1 MAVEMSVHEVQQV
14 NSKEDE
20 ECEHKHRQKQGRE
33 HKHKRTAASL
43 RQTCEGEEEN
53 PSAST
58 GGKVM
63 YYGSSFLQGF
73 LFSATFPPL
82 LALLRKLVRTN
93 ASLNHP
99 LG

>member
-1 MAVEMSVHEVQQV
+1 MSVHEVQQV
-14 NSKEDE
+14 NSKEE
-20 ECEHKHRQKQGRE
+20 EEREHKHRQKQGRE
-33 HKHKRTAASL
+33 HKHKRTAA

-63 YYGSSFLQGF
+63 YYGSSSLQGF